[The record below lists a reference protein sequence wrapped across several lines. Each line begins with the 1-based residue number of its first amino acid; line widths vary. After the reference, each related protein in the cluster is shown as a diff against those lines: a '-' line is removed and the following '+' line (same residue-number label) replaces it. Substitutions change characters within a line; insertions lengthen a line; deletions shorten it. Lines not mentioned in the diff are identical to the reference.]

1 MKVVLLV
8 NFVGCSTLIGQRPM
22 KSLLS
27 ICPSV
32 CPSVCPSL
40 SFLKIGSLVFSNS
53 VHDDSW
59 PNGPKSGLKL
69 GFFHFLKFGSLVFL
83 EIAYNDSVQQSVTS
97 SRGKI
102 HEKSFWGPKFVPKGP
117 KSGLKLGFLSFSQVW
132 FLGFLEIAYNDSV
145 QQCVTSRRGKIREK
159 VFWGP
164 DLCQRG

>member
-1 MKVVLLV
+1 M
-8 NFVGCSTLIGQRPM
+8 
-22 KSLLS
+22 
-27 ICPSV
+27 
-32 CPSVCPSL
+32 
-40 SFLKIGSLVFSNS
+40 
-53 VHDDSW
+53 
-59 PNGPKSGLKL
+59 
-69 GFFHFLKFGSLVFL
+69 
-83 EIAYNDSVQQSVTS
+83 QQSVTS

-145 QQCVTSRRGKIREK
+145 QQCVTSSKGKIREK